1 MYKVRV
7 TMNDP
12 VPQVTRDDPGGA
24 SLRRRSGSSLRVARP
39 GQGLAQQP
47 RHGPGDHTNTLYV
60 VTVVTPCT
68 QDQDRADLHS
78 TASTPTPPTAH
89 PGLDTVVKDEN
100 GQD

>member
-1 MYKVRV
+1 M
-7 TMNDP
+7 
-12 VPQVTRDDPGGA
+12 
-24 SLRRRSGSSLRVARP
+24 ARP

-100 GQD
+100 GQDISASKSSIRMFVITEKAPTRDGRL